1 MADITFNICQFGIAQ
16 ATIEVKHIPT
26 AHAKNES
33 ADAIDRL
40 LAESNS
46 KTESQIKE
54 TLIKKLQH

>member
-46 KTESQIKE
+46 KTESQIEE
-54 TLIKKLQH
+54 T